1 MYYVA
6 NLSVQYQVF
15 VQNIAEQKFVA
26 SVMGMPTVSEYGAT
40 EEEAVSRAKAALAT
54 QLAKGKLI
62 DIELPQ
68 ATQATL
74 AAQAM
79 GIEQTN
85 ESHSSSPMKYAGIF
99 ADDPSFDDWVEKL
112 KLIRAEAN
120 AQADD

>member
-1 MYYVA
+1 MYYIA

-68 ATQATL
+68 ATLGTL
-74 AAQAM
+74 AM

-120 AQADD
+120 AEADD